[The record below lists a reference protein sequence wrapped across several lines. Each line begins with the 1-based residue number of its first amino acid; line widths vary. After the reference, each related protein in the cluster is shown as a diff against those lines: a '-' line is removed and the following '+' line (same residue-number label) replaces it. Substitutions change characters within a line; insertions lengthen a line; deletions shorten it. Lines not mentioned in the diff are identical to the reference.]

1 MLACLWMWVG
11 KCVRVC
17 DIYIF
22 KQLFNFSLYWFLLKF
37 VIIFIGIINNCM
49 SIAVAVSVVE
59 GCVRMCVGNT
69 HKHCYEF
76 YPATVVTSILNFN
89 VCYH

>member
-1 MLACLWMWVG
+1 
-11 KCVRVC
+11 
-17 DIYIF
+17 
-22 KQLFNFSLYWFLLKF
+22 
-37 VIIFIGIINNCM
+37 M

-69 HKHCYEF
+69 HKHCYGF

-89 VCYH
+89 VCYR